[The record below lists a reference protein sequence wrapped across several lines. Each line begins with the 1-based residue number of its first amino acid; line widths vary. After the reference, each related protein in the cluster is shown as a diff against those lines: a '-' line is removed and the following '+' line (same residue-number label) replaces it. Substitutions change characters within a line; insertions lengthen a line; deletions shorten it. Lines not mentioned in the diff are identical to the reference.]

1 MSAQK
6 AALRKQLWPDVP
18 EAVLWHRKRNQGFAT
33 IPRTLPLI
41 MRVMDS
47 LTTGKP
53 VSQVYLELWSRLSD
67 EAFVRLDKPQDM
79 AFASGFTGPRSV
91 QMWAERIDKLA
102 ELNFVLL
109 APGPNGNRSFAL
121 VLNPYLVIK
130 DILRSQIGSGY
141 YNALLARA
149 HEIGAADLDDAPETP
164 PPPPPPAP
172 ATPPPVTP
180 PPATPPPATPPPA
193 TPPPATPP
201 PATPPP
207 VTPPPATPPPRPRS
221 RNASRGKKPH

>member
-6 AALRKQLWPDVP
+6 EALRNQLWPDVP

-102 ELNFVLL
+102 ELGFVLL

-130 DILRSQIGSGY
+130 DILRSQIGPSY
-141 YNALLARA
+141 YNTLLSRA
-149 HEIGAADLDDAPETP
+149 HEIGATDLDD
-164 PPPPPPAP
+164 AP
-172 ATPPPVTP
+172 ATPPPTTP
-180 PPATPPPATPPPA
+180 PPATPPPAAPPAPTTPPSRSQNPA
-193 TPPPATPP
+193 
-201 PATPPP
+201 
-207 VTPPPATPPPRPRS
+207 
-221 RNASRGKKPH
+221 RGRKQH